1 VGAQPRIDT
10 AQRRARLALRHRLA
24 RSALAKSPIEVAHS
38 LVAVH
43 GTDPATV
50 FLSIAAR
57 TEKPSVA
64 EIESALY
71 EQKALIRLLGM
82 RRTMFVVEDD
92 LAPVVHAACTR
103 AIAVGL
109 RRTTLKLYAAAD
121 FAEDLDTWLQ
131 ALEDATAVALAKR
144 GEATAQ
150 ELSADVPDLKKQ
162 VRFAV
167 GKNYEGLQG
176 VATRIL
182 MQLAADGRI
191 MRGRPRGSWISTQYR
206 WSPIDAWLPGG
217 LADWD
222 TGLAQAELIRRWLQA
237 FGPGTLVDLKWWTGL
252 TMGEVKRALDRL
264 DVVEVD
270 LECGTGVV
278 LAEDL
283 EPVSE
288 ATLEPWVALLPALD
302 STPMGFS
309 ERGWFLGAHGP
320 KIFDR
325 SGNVGP
331 TVWSDGRIVGGWAQ
345 RKNGTVAYK
354 LLEDVGA
361 AAEHAIEAQAHRL
374 GAWLG
379 SVRIIPRFRTPLERE
394 LSA

>member
-1 VGAQPRIDT
+1 VGAKPTIDIT
-10 AQRRARLALRHRLA
+10 QRRARLGQRHRLA
-24 RSALAKSPIEVAHS
+24 KSALGQTPVEVARS
-38 LVAVH
+38 LVAIH

-57 TEKPSVA
+57 TEEPMVT

-82 RRTMFVVEDD
+82 RRTMFVVPQN
-92 LAPVVHAACTR
+92 LAAVVHAACTR

-109 RRTTLKLYAAAD
+109 RHTTLKLYAD
-121 FAEDLDTWLQ
+121 SGFAEDLDAWLH
-131 ALEDATAVALAKR
+131 ALEDATALALGRR

-150 ELSADVPDLKKQ
+150 ELSVDVPDLKQQ
-162 VRFAV
+162 VVFAV
-167 GKNYEGLQG
+167 GKNYEGVQG

-182 MQLAADGRI
+182 MQLAAEGRI

-206 WSPIDAWLPGG
+206 WAPTDAWLPGG
-217 LADWD
+217 LSEMD
-222 TGLAQAELIRRWLQA
+222 TDVAQAELIRRWLHA
-237 FGPGTLVDLKWWTGL
+237 FGPGTLADVKWWTGL

-270 LECGTGVV
+270 LECGTGFV
-278 LAEDL
+278 LADDL
-283 EPVSE
+283 EPVPV
-288 ATLEPWVALLPALD
+288 AAMEPWVALLPALD

-309 ERGWFLGAHGP
+309 ERAWFLGSHGP

-325 SGNVGP
+325 SGNIGP

-345 RKNGTVAYK
+345 RKNGTIAYK
-354 LLEDVGA
+354 LLEDVGT
-361 AAEHAIEAQAHRL
+361 AAEHAIEARAQSLA
-374 GAWLG
+374 AWLG
-379 SVRIIPRFRTPLERE
+379 SMRIIPRFRTPLERE

>member
-1 VGAQPRIDT
+1 V
-10 AQRRARLALRHRLA
+10 AR
-24 RSALAKSPIEVAHS
+24 S

-50 FLSIAAR
+50 YLSVVAR
-57 TEKPSVA
+57 SLDPSVA
-64 EIESALY
+64 DIESALY
-71 EQKALIRLLGM
+71 VDKALIRLLGM
-82 RRTMFVVEDD
+82 RRTMFVVPSNA
-92 LAPVVHAACTR
+92 APVVHAACTR

-109 RRTTLKLYAAAD
+109 RRTTLKLYGEAA
-121 FAEDLDTWLQ
+121 FAKDLDTWLRTLENATAA
-131 ALEDATAVALAKR
+131 ALERR

-162 VRFAV
+162 VVFAA
-167 GKNYEGLQG
+167 GKNYEGVQG

-182 MQLAADGRI
+182 MQLAAEGRI

-206 WSPIDAWLPGG
+206 WSPTNAWLPGG
-217 LADWD
+217 LADLETD
-222 TGLAQAELIRRWLQA
+222 VAQTDLMRRWLTA

-252 TMGEVKRALDRL
+252 TMGEVKRALDQL
-264 DVVEVD
+264 DTVDVD
-270 LECGTGVV
+270 LDCGTGLV
-278 LAEDL
+278 LADDL
-283 EPVSE
+283 EPVPDPG
-288 ATLEPWVALLPALD
+288 PWVALLPALD
-302 STPMGFS
+302 STPMGFT

-325 SGNVGP
+325 SGNIGP

-345 RKNGTVAYK
+345 RKNGTIAYK

-361 AAEHAIEAQAHRL
+361 EAEHAIEAKAHHL
-374 GAWLG
+374 ATWLG
-379 SVRIIPRFRTPLERE
+379 HVRVIPRFRTPLERE